1 MVAPILVTGG
11 TGHLLYVSIV
21 GADRLP
27 THYTRFKRDAEQ
39 VVMAGVGWSILR
51 ATPFPEFTDQLQA
64 SRRWMCRAL
73 QEVYDT
79 A

>member
-1 MVAPILVTGG
+1 
-11 TGHLLYVSIV
+11 V

-27 THYTRFKRDAEQ
+27 TRSMRFKRDAEQ
-39 VVMAGVGWSILR
+39 VVTAGVRWSILR
-51 ATPFPEFTDQLQA
+51 ATPFPEFTDQVQA

-73 QEVYDT
+73 QEVHDT